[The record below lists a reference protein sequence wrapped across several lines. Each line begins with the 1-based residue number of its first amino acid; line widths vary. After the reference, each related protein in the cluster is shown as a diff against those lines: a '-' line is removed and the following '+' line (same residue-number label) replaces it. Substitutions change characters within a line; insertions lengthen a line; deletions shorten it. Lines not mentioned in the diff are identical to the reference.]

1 MVSVLQP
8 LTQQF
13 LNNINR
19 IGEEMSQAQ
28 AELSTGL
35 KVNVVS
41 DEPDVI
47 SPLLQAQANLSSA
60 QQISTNLTQV
70 STEVNTGEQSL
81 ESAVSLYDQVQSLSA
96 EGDTSTQTATG
107 RADIA
112 QQLQS
117 IEQQM
122 VGLANTQVNN
132 RYIFAGD
139 TDQTQPYTFDSTQPD
154 PVSAYQG
161 SSSTRMIQAANG
173 TTFPVA
179 LTAQQIFDSTDPSTN
194 VFTSI
199 NNLVTALNNNDQ
211 TAIDA
216 ANAALPAV
224 STYLNQQLAFYGTA
238 QDAVSNAADSAS
250 TLITQLQ
257 TQIGGMQDADETQ
270 SILDLTQAQTEQQ
283 AALESFQEIPRT
295 TLFDYLTS

>member
-1 MVSVLQP
+1 MVSSLNPQS
-8 LTQQF
+8 QEF

-19 IGEEMSQAQ
+19 IASEMTQAQ
-28 AELSTGL
+28 TQLSTGL

-41 DEPDVI
+41 DNPDVI
-47 SPLLQAQANLSSA
+47 STLLQARANLNAA
-60 QQISTNLTQV
+60 QQIGTNLGQV
-70 STEVNTGEQSL
+70 STEVNTGEQAL
-81 ESAVSLYDQVQSLSA
+81 ESATSLMDQVQTLSA
-96 EGDTSTQTATG
+96 EGATSTQTASG
-107 RADIA
+107 RAGIA

-139 TDQTQPYTFDSTQPD
+139 TDQTQPYTFDATQPD

-161 SSSTRMIQAANG
+161 SASTRTIQAANG

-179 LTAQQIFDSTDPSTN
+179 LTAQQIFDSTDPTTN

-199 NNLVTALNNNDQ
+199 NNMVTALNANDQ
-211 TAIDA
+211 TAISA

-224 STYLNQQLAFYGTA
+224 STYLNSQLAFYGTA
-238 QDAVSNAADSAS
+238 QDAVSAATNSAS
-250 TLITQLQ
+250 TLVTQLQ
-257 TQIGGMQDADETQ
+257 TQISGLQDADETQ
-270 SILDLTQAQTEQQ
+270 SILALTQAQTEQQ
-283 AALESFQEIPRT
+283 AALQSFQQIPRT
-295 TLFDYLTS
+295 TLFDFMG